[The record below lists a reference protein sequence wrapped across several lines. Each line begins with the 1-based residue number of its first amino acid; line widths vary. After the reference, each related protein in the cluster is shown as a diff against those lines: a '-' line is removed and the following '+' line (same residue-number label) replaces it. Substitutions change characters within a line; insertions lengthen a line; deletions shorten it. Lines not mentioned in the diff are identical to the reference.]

1 VNAISR
7 TKTSHHTRSW
17 LFSVAYYLFL
27 TGGAFAL
34 IYAVAAV
41 VESHLYQAVEEAR
54 LVNTSSS
61 AVPPI
66 PTEGSVLGQMEI
78 PRLGLKVIV
87 AEGVSDSVLRHAVGH
102 IPQTAL
108 PGESGNVAFAGHRD
122 TFFRPLR
129 NIRLGDTIN
138 LKTDDRDFEYQ
149 VESTA
154 VVSPT
159 DVRVLQSSGQPTLTL
174 VTCFPFSY
182 IGSAPDRF
190 IVRARQLPATT
201 STRTAD

>member
-1 VNAISR
+1 VNAIAI

-17 LFSVAYYLFL
+17 LFSLAYYLFL
-27 TGGAFAL
+27 MGGTFAL
-34 IYAVAAV
+34 VYAVAAV

-54 LVNTSSS
+54 FVNRPPS
-61 AVPPI
+61 AAPAVV
-66 PTEGSVLGQMEI
+66 TEGSVLGQMEI

-108 PGESGNVAFAGHRD
+108 PGERGNIALAGHRD
-122 TFFRPLR
+122 TVFRPLR
-129 NIRLGDTIN
+129 RIRLGDTIT
-138 LKTDDRDFEYQ
+138 LKMVDRYFHYQ

-159 DVRVLQSSGQPTLTL
+159 DVQVLQSSSRGALTL
-174 VTCFPFSY
+174 ITCFPFSY
-182 IGSAPDRF
+182 IGSAPNRF
-190 IVRARQLPATT
+190 IVRARKLPDPP
-201 STRTAD
+201 ADLTK